1 MSISLLKKNLPP
13 ACSTTVSLFPEEQLL
28 FPTATGSSSFSSSSS
43 SSSSSSLSE
52 FCSSP
57 LGTTQCLDPSD
68 LKMEFLDSLDTCTVG
83 SWGSHNLNLNLMEDQ
98 GSFNLWQE
106 LEQTTS
112 PSSTGT
118 PLASPLSSPANSLVD
133 DPLGPHVASASDLM
147 DFMEQADLPQL
158 AEQMLQNNDA
168 FTLLHDLEL
177 ESLESQDRD
186 SLSVNGGDEA
196 IKADLMWSS
205 TVSNHKRNRDV
216 SLTLSE
222 CAEALFKDVDL
233 LGSSPPLIGISPHNV
248 LGVKTEA
255 SDSDHEDEEIDVVSD
270 DSASTVSAY
279 STGSS
284 FSPTSSTST
293 YSRSTIRPAS
303 GKVAPAPSR
312 PFNVKAGRSLL
323 RNRQQPQATM
333 PAPRPS
339 VTGHPIVI
347 DHMNGDHCYFQVR
360 PPVSPASNNGILT
373 PNESS
378 DDEDQ
383 ILRMEHGT
391 VLQRGQKRKLS
402 PSRLPHQTG
411 ANNTSSNN
419 RSRTNSMSE
428 NVKFKFRMKFQ
439 SNSPQRR
446 SLLAMNNRHHLKRKS
461 AVNNS
466 HCPPSPIKEGQVQEG
481 EGNVGIISPRSMS
494 ATPGLKTS
502 SSLSKKARNNSGGSH
517 NGSISNGST
526 SNGGGIGDTQK
537 CREIRD
543 LHNSMERQRRVD
555 LRNNF
560 DQLKE
565 VVPELA
571 DVDKASKLNILNKAS
586 EFCRQLTAAD
596 SRLKRDR
603 ETIQSRNLALKR
615 KLQQLMASYPSGS
628 QGSSRSVGRISVFS
642 RH

>member
-1 MSISLLKKNLPP
+1 M
-13 ACSTTVSLFPEEQLL
+13 
-28 FPTATGSSSFSSSSS
+28 
-43 SSSSSSLSE
+43 
-52 FCSSP
+52 
-57 LGTTQCLDPSD
+57 TTQCLDPSD
-68 LKMEFLDSLDTCTVG
+68 LKMEFLDPLDTCAVG
-83 SWGSHNLNLNLMEDQ
+83 SWASHNLNLLEDQ
-98 GSFNLWQE
+98 GPFNLWQE

-112 PSSTGT
+112 SSSTGT

-168 FTLLHDLEL
+168 FNLLHDLEL

-186 SLSVNGGDEA
+186 SLNVNEDEA
-196 IKADLMWSS
+196 LKADLMWSS

-248 LGVKTEA
+248 LGVKTEVVG
-255 SDSDHEDEEIDVVSD
+255 DSDHEDEEIDVVSD

-284 FSPTSSTST
+284 FSSTSSTST

-303 GKVAPAPSR
+303 GKVAPAVPSR

-323 RNRQQPQATM
+323 RNRQQPQA
-333 PAPRPS
+333 PLPAAPRPS
-339 VTGHPIVI
+339 VVGQPIVI

-383 ILRMEHGT
+383 TLRMEQGST
-391 VLQRGQKRKLS
+391 VLHRGQKRKLS

-411 ANNTSSNN
+411 ATNSSSTNN
-419 RSRTNSMSE
+419 RSRTNSTSE

-466 HCPPSPIKEGQVQEG
+466 HCPPSPIKEGQMQE
-481 EGNVGIISPRSMS
+481 NVSINGIISPRSAS
-494 ATPGLKTS
+494 ATPGLKP
-502 SSLSKKARNNSGGSH
+502 SLSKKARNSSGASNSGS
-517 NGSISNGST
+517 SISGMSN
-526 SNGGGIGDTQK
+526 NGGMGDTQK

-586 EFCRQLTAAD
+586 EFCRQLTAID

-628 QGSSRSVGRISVFS
+628 QSSSRSVGRISVFS